1 MTGTPHDFQDPATAA
16 MALSEAADVDPT
28 AKLRASRLGA
38 WCSVG
43 ARAKL
48 AEAELGD
55 YSYVCEDTDLAYCTL
70 GRFCSV
76 ASGVR
81 INPGNHPLHRAALHH
96 FTYRASAFD
105 LGEDDAAFF
114 DWRRSHHVTIGND
127 VWIGHR
133 AIVMPGVTIGDGAA
147 IGSGAVVTHDVPDFA
162 VVVGVPARVLRLRF
176 DTETIAALKRL
187 AWWNWTH
194 DQLRT
199 ALPDFRALDA
209 TAFCR
214 KYGAL

>member
-1 MTGTPHDFQDPATAA
+1 MTEMTQEFRDPASVS
-16 MALSEAADVDPT
+16 MDLSEAPSIDPT
-28 AKLRASRLGA
+28 ATLRSSRLGA

-55 YSYVCEDTDLAYCTL
+55 YTYVCEDTDLAYCTL
-70 GRFCSV
+70 GRFCSI

-96 FTYRASAFD
+96 FTYRASAFA

-114 DWRRSHHVTIGND
+114 DWRRSRHVTIGND

-133 AIVMPGVTIGDGAA
+133 AIVMPGVTIGDGVA

-162 VVVGVPARVLRLRF
+162 VVVGVPARVLRMRF
-176 DTETIAALKRL
+176 DDETARTLKRV
-187 AWWNWTH
+187 AWWNWPH
-194 DQLRT
+194 EKLRV
-199 ALPDFRALDA
+199 ALGDFRALDA
-209 TAFCR
+209 ADFCK
-214 KYGAL
+214 KYDA

>member
-1 MTGTPHDFQDPATAA
+1 MPGEHGFQDPATTA
-16 MALSEAADVDPT
+16 MDLSEEPTVDPT
-28 AKLRASRLGA
+28 AKLRDSSLGS

-48 AEAELGD
+48 VEATLGD

-81 INPGNHPLHRAALHH
+81 VNPGNHPLHRAALHH
-96 FTYRASAFD
+96 FTYRSSAFG
-105 LGEDDAAFF
+105 LGEDDAVFF

-133 AIVMPGVTIGDGAA
+133 AIVMPGVTIGDGVAV
-147 IGSGAVVTHDVPDFA
+147 GSGAVVTHDVPDFA
-162 VVVGVPARVLRLRF
+162 IVVGVPARVLRMRF
-176 DTETIAALKRL
+176 DAQAITALKLL
-187 AWWNWTH
+187 AWWNWPREK
-194 DQLRT
+194 LRS
-199 ALPDFRALDA
+199 ALADLRELDA
-209 TAFCR
+209 AAFCR
-214 KYGAL
+214 KYES